1 MLKSGYAMVDC
12 KGLDLTG
19 GSTPQT
25 IKGLY
30 EACVTALKSGKMIVA
45 HNCVYGEGHPTSPI
59 AVLVQQEDAHTI
71 VATASILQIWVTD
84 AVSGNVTI
92 ANLITTGRT
101 AKATK

>member
-1 MLKSGYAMVDC
+1 MLKSGYSMINC

-25 IKGLY
+25 IAGLY
-30 EACVTALKSGKMIVA
+30 EQCKTALKSGKAIFA

-59 AVLVQQEDAHTI
+59 AVLVQQEDEHTI

-84 AVSGNVTI
+84 AATSNVHVES
-92 ANLITTGRT
+92 LITANR
-101 AKATK
+101 AVKATK